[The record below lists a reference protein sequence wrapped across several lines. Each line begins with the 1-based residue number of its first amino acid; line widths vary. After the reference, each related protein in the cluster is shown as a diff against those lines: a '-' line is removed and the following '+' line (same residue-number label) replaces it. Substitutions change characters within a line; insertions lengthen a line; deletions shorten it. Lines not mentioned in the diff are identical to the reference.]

1 VRERSNHHS
10 DDVAEFVAAT
20 SLLGSA
26 VPRVFASLAM
36 PSIVMTGRLCCL
48 RWVTG
53 EDCVR
58 PWCGPLAAATP
69 TGVDE
74 PEKKP
79 RLPPA
84 ENGEGR
90 PTVCERP
97 CVGLRGGR
105 GALRGPSEAP
115 ISDSLDLA
123 AGTLTDAVEPLILA
137 STTGSAP
144 RASGG
149 TGAGAGASQEGAWIE
164 SAKLRPG
171 WLESMGGVIEEVG
184 TGTGGSEVVGRWG
197 GVSLEGSVFKTG
209 ACSGGREGSRGSGLV
224 GGETGP
230 D

>member
-1 VRERSNHHS
+1 MCEGVYSNDHS

-26 VPRVFASLAM
+26 VPSVLASLAM

-69 TGVDE
+69 IGVDE
-74 PEKKP
+74 PEKKL
-79 RLPPA
+79 RLPP
-84 ENGEGR
+84 EGR

-105 GALRGPSEAP
+105 GAERGPSEAP
-115 ISDSLDLA
+115 ISDSLDLG
-123 AGTLTDAVEPLILA
+123 AGAVTDAVEPFVFV
-137 STTGSAP
+137 STAGSVP
-144 RASGG
+144 RASGAA
-149 TGAGAGASQEGAWIE
+149 GAGAGASQGGAWIE

-171 WLESMGGVIEEVG
+171 WLVSMGGVI
-184 TGTGGSEVVGRWG
+184 VVGGAGWGG
-197 GVSLEGSVFKTG
+197 GVSLECPVFKTG
-209 ACSGGREGSRGSGLV
+209 ACSRGRVESRGSELV